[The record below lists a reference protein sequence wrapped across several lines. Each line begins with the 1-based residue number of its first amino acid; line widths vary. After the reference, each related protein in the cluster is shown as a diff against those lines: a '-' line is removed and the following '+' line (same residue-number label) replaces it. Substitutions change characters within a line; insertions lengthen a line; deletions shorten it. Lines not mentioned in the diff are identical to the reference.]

1 MTHAEAQSDTTVGRA
16 PRLSS
21 VARRLFALGACAL
34 MLFAAVTLTLPGP
47 LARISPDIA
56 MYLNGRHPDV
66 LVAKAL
72 KLREKLQTALDQERD
87 EKASGSD
94 AGAKV
99 AVSGAS
105 VASQT
110 ASTDEARQFRRSRID
125 RSSPDAG
132 GGRFAVPL
140 QLSKRTASGEIADLR
155 TEIATIAQRALDAA
169 PMNTKA
175 LRLLAEVTD
184 DRDTVRRLMT
194 RAARFNPRETLALVW
209 LHADAVDRKDLP
221 VLVDMADKVMRTR
234 PELIA
239 ALAPQSTLAV
249 STPEGRSHLIK
260 RMAEDPPWRRDFL
273 RLVVNDLE
281 EPSQVLAL
289 LSALM
294 STQTPPTVDEVR
306 LYISE
311 MLNREK
317 IDLAYEAWRLL
328 VPRGDTSSRGQLHNA
343 SFDRT
348 FTGYPFDWVAP
359 KANGAEVGQLEM
371 EFSRRALRVLF
382 DGNRVKSFSV
392 RQIVLLAPGK
402 YRLNGRFRGFL
413 AANRG
418 LRWQVRCVYGTRE
431 TLGQSEL
438 LARSEGDWA
447 AFDFQ
452 FNVIEVDECKA
463 QMVVLIHD
471 ARSASEE
478 VVSGEIQFDE
488 FSLTPEPASDVP
500 NNPAERAPVSQAT
513 SKAAKP

>member
-1 MTHAEAQSDTTVGRA
+1 MIDADAQSDRKVGRA
-16 PRLSS
+16 PRTSG
-21 VARRLFALGACAL
+21 VVRRLFALGACAV
-34 MLFAAVTLTLPGP
+34 MLFGAVTLTLPGP

-56 MYLNGRHPDV
+56 MYLNARHPDV
-66 LVAKAL
+66 LVAKAIQ
-72 KLREKLQTALDQERD
+72 LREKLQTALDQERD
-87 EKASGSD
+87 EKASGLD
-94 AGAKV
+94 GGAK
-99 AVSGAS
+99 AVGSD
-105 VASQT
+105 QT
-110 ASTDEARQFRRSRID
+110 AASSPASSDEARLLRRSRID
-125 RSSPDAG
+125 RTSPDAG

-140 QLSKRTASGEIADLR
+140 QAKRSASGEIADLR

-221 VLVDMADKVMRTR
+221 ALVDMADKVMRTR

-239 ALAPQSTLAV
+239 VLAPQSTLAV

-306 LYISE
+306 VYISE
-311 MLNREK
+311 MINREK
-317 IDLAYEAWRLL
+317 ADLAYEAWRLL

-343 SFDRT
+343 SFDRA

-402 YRLNGRFRGFL
+402 YRFNGRFRGFL

-438 LARSEGDWA
+438 LARSEGDWVP
-447 AFDFQ
+447 FDFQ
-452 FNVIEVDECKA
+452 FNVIDVDECKA

-488 FSLTPEPASDVP
+488 FTLTPEPASDAP
-500 NNPAERAPVSQAT
+500 SNPAERPPLSQAT
-513 SKAAKP
+513 SKASRP